1 MVDIEPMLTYDLS
14 HIGIKTIYNILIVLY
29 ITYIC
34 PIYSILNY
42 NIKTEKSA
50 IKEVAD
56 QFICIAKPI
65 IYKVSKEDLNMS
77 KNIMYMPNHLS
88 VSDFFIEPIVSHYNS
103 KYIGLNKMRIIFPFL
118 GLLTMFSDYCI
129 YISGEKKKEE
139 VVKTLK
145 RIEELRIQDTTKNLS
160 LYPEGMRR
168 PHRPY
173 VSEQLKKGFIYH
185 SFEHS
190 IPIQIIHTT
199 NKDYAIDDEKL
210 KINSNMKLFTYY
222 SPLVDPLQ
230 LKKKFEKREK
240 REYTKDDYYNDFYKI
255 WSKVWKRMDKYRID
269 MYRKQGMSY
278 DEAIQK
284 IDDIVE
290 SELKKKKISVIK
302 NEIWGEDKEISKTFV
317 FIRNFLWGLIYYG
330 IYKAIGFIFELFFKF
345 KKCRSDASANA
356 NADASSSSNGS
367 NTCATGITSMLEKL
381 ICFQK
386 MCAPSASS
394 ASSAS
399 PPPSMTNIINETICS
414 PECSPKSKGGG
425 GGGGFPQF
433 LLNLNL

>member
-14 HIGIKTIYNILIVLY
+14 QIGIKTIYNILIVLY

-160 LYPEGMRR
+160 FLSLFDITPFLSIAIFLINLIIAHVF
-168 PHRPY
+168 PTP
-173 VSEQLKKGFIYH
+173 IYA
-185 SFEHS
+185 SK
-190 IPIQIIHTT
+190 II
-199 NKDYAIDDEKL
+199 
-210 KINSNMKLFTYY
+210 
-222 SPLVDPLQ
+222 
-230 LKKKFEKREK
+230 
-240 REYTKDDYYNDFYKI
+240 
-255 WSKVWKRMDKYRID
+255 
-269 MYRKQGMSY
+269 
-278 DEAIQK
+278 
-284 IDDIVE
+284 
-290 SELKKKKISVIK
+290 
-302 NEIWGEDKEISKTFV
+302 
-317 FIRNFLWGLIYYG
+317 
-330 IYKAIGFIFELFFKF
+330 
-345 KKCRSDASANA
+345 
-356 NADASSSSNGS
+356 
-367 NTCATGITSMLEKL
+367 
-381 ICFQK
+381 
-386 MCAPSASS
+386 
-394 ASSAS
+394 
-399 PPPSMTNIINETICS
+399 
-414 PECSPKSKGGG
+414 
-425 GGGGFPQF
+425 
-433 LLNLNL
+433 

>member
-14 HIGIKTIYNILIVLY
+14 QFGIKTIYNILIVLY

-56 QFICIAKPI
+56 QFICITKPT

-210 KINSNMKLFTYY
+210 KINNNMKLFTYY

-240 REYTKDDYYNDFYKI
+240 REYTKDDYYNDFYKV

-284 IDDIVE
+284 IDDITE

-345 KKCRSDASANA
+345 KKCRSDACVSAGA
-356 NADASSSSNGS
+356 RSSSNGS
-367 NTCATGITSMLEKL
+367 NTSANGIASMLEKI

-386 MCAPSASS
+386 MCTPSASC

-399 PPPSMTNIINETICS
+399 PTPSMTNIINETICS
-414 PECSPKSKGGG
+414 PECSPKSKGLG

-433 LLNLNL
+433 LVNLNL

>member
-14 HIGIKTIYNILIVLY
+14 QFGIKTIYNILIVLY
-29 ITYIC
+29 ITYIR

-56 QFICIAKPI
+56 QFICMAKPT

-77 KNIMYMPNHLS
+77 RNIMYMPNHLS

-118 GLLTMFSDYCI
+118 GLLTMLSDYCI

-210 KINSNMKLFTYY
+210 KININMKLFTYY

-290 SELKKKKISVIK
+290 SELEKKKISVIK

-345 KKCRSDASANA
+345 KKCRSDASASA
-356 NADASSSSNGS
+356 GADAGASASSSSNGS
-367 NTCATGITSMLEKL
+367 NTCATGIASMLEKL

-386 MCAPSASS
+386 MCAP
-394 ASSAS
+394 SAS

-414 PECSPKSKGGG
+414 PECSPKSKGVGVA
-425 GGGGFPQF
+425 FHNF
-433 LLNLNL
+433 F

>member
-14 HIGIKTIYNILIVLY
+14 QFGIKTIYNILIVLY
-29 ITYIC
+29 ITYIR

-56 QFICIAKPI
+56 QFICMAKPT

-77 KNIMYMPNHLS
+77 RNIMYMPNHLS

-118 GLLTMFSDYCI
+118 GLLTMLSDYCI

-210 KINSNMKLFTYY
+210 KININMKLFTYY
-222 SPLVDPLQ
+222 SPLVDPLK

-290 SELKKKKISVIK
+290 SELEKKKISVIE

-345 KKCRSDASANA
+345 KKCRRDASAS
-356 NADASSSSNGS
+356 ADAGASASSSSNGS
-367 NTCATGITSMLEKL
+367 NTCATGIASMLEKL

-386 MCAPSASS
+386 MCAPSAP
-394 ASSAS
+394 SAS

-414 PECSPKSKGGG
+414 PECSPKSKGVGVA
-425 GGGGFPQF
+425 FHNF
-433 LLNLNL
+433 F